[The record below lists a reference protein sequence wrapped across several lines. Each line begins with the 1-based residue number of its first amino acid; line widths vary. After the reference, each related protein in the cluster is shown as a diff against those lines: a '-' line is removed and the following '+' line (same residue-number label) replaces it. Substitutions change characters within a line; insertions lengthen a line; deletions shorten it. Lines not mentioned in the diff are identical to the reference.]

1 MVWTEW
7 RFLRR
12 QEDARAVRKAVR
24 VEALMRARGWPVGE
38 RRVMEPFGE
47 VSEEV
52 VRSIGWRGSRI
63 GTVRAL
69 VFESSSLV
77 EDMDEDLLS

>member
-7 RFLRR
+7 RFLRS
-12 QEDARAVRKAVR
+12 QGDARAVRKAVR

-38 RRVMEPFGE
+38 RRVTEPLGE

-52 VRSIGWRGSRI
+52 VRSTGWLGSRI
-63 GTVRAL
+63 GMVWWL
-69 VFESSSLV
+69 VTESSLFV
-77 EDMDEDLLS
+77 EDLEEDFGS